1 MSAVICLSL
10 LLLFSLVGGT
20 RTTSSIKILEGEG
33 GSCEDEEETCSLQST
48 VNKSEDKEIKI
59 DVIDSGT
66 YIKIHTT
73 VGKQDLG
80 NHGTIVFVLTTE
92 VSVKTWRI
100 SSDSS
105 GDSLEHTATLLPT
118 NILHSNIKL
127 VISTKSDGKCFNYDG
142 GRFLEN
148 YFLVQQLYTVDF
160 RALDREE
167 VLLKQNRSLTT
178 VISPT
183 SQALFQYKYEDQ
195 NPDGKFVVKVFNT
208 QQFPVCSMV
217 SIQDLSNE
225 EVNSQV

>member
-1 MSAVICLSL
+1 MSALICLSL

-33 GSCEDEEETCSLQST
+33 GSCEDKEETCSLQST

-142 GRFLEN
+142 GRFL
-148 YFLVQQLYTVDF
+148 
-160 RALDREE
+160 
-167 VLLKQNRSLTT
+167 
-178 VISPT
+178 
-183 SQALFQYKYEDQ
+183 
-195 NPDGKFVVKVFNT
+195 
-208 QQFPVCSMV
+208 
-217 SIQDLSNE
+217 
-225 EVNSQV
+225 